1 MIVPDRV
8 HCSQSHVTPVKLN
21 LVSEL
26 ADTAPFESPLAR
38 EWALRLA
45 AKCSLFKS
53 GLLAPEVDAFFPA
66 DLDVNLWTKVHRLL
80 VSPFSGTWFREAVEG
95 CSQRRA
101 TDGEWMAARTA
112 SRDLGDVHPIS
123 EKFISM
129 ALAVHGQPSGSC
141 PREEK
146 ELLRM
151 LDKERSHL
159 FRFLNEAN
167 TRHEAQICLWLHD
180 LGSHSKSLDRRS
192 DTLIR
197 LRMKLGLIPKRNPAP
212 LLHDALLID

>member
-1 MIVPDRV
+1 M
-8 HCSQSHVTPVKLN
+8 
-21 LVSEL
+21 EL
-26 ADTAPFESPLAR
+26 ADTAPFESPLTR

-66 DLDVNLWTKVHRLL
+66 DVDANLWTKVHRLL
-80 VSPFSGTWFREAVEG
+80 VSPFSGTWFREAVDA
-95 CSQRRA
+95 CSQRWA
-101 TDGEWMAARTA
+101 TDGEGRSARTA
-112 SRDLGDVHPIS
+112 SRDLSDEHPIS
-123 EKFISM
+123 EMFIST

-159 FRFLNEAN
+159 LRFLDGAN
-167 TRHEAQICLWLHD
+167 TRHEAQICLWLRD
-180 LGSHSKSLDRRS
+180 LGSHDNSLNRRG
-192 DTLIR
+192 DLLIR
-197 LRMKLGLIPKRNPAP
+197 LKRKLGMIPKNCSSP
-212 LLHDALLID
+212 LLHSALLID